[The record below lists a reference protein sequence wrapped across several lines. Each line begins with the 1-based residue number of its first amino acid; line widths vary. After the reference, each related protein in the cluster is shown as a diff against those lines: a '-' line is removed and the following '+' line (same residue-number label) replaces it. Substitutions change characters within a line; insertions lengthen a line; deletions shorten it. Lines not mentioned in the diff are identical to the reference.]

1 MNHKLLYKENCPLP
15 SYIHKCFEE
24 RRNKVTQGKWWTI
37 YGQTLKC
44 CKRCLQG
51 DKKTAHYW
59 PDFHNVSLVWT
70 SRTRLSDGIPGIKI
84 PAENVPVIKSIESF
98 PFNSAEI
105 YFCRDFVNS
114 HFCSWRFL
122 CRDFFRR
129 DFFFRILAKI
139 ICRDNCFQDCFVGI
153 FFCRDNCL
161 QDFFPQG
168 FSAGILSI
176 YPLLQSQI
184 PRKHWPEIEFLED
197 KLWKK
202 NLNSQPHLCRDF
214 FAGIFFAEISLAE
227 LFCSD
232 NCLHI
237 FCKDFFCRDFPQEFH

>member
-105 YFCRDFVNS
+105 YFCRDFFSQGFFFQNIGKNYLQGQL
-114 HFCSWRFL
+114 FPGLF
-122 CRDFFRR
+122 CRDFSSAGITVC
-129 DFFFRILAKI
+129 RIFPANI
-139 ICRDNCFQDCFVGI
+139 
-153 FFCRDNCL
+153 
-161 QDFFPQG
+161 FFPQG
-168 FSAGILSI
+168 FCLSTL
-176 YPLLQSQI
+176 YCNH
-184 PRKHWPEIEFLED
+184 KFLGNTD
-197 KLWKK
+197 QKS
-202 NLNSQPHLCRDF
+202 NF
-214 FAGIFFAEISLAE
+214 
-227 LFCSD
+227 
-232 NCLHI
+232 
-237 FCKDFFCRDFPQEFH
+237 